1 MNSAIDLI
9 VMGGGIAGV
18 SAAMYAKRAGLKAVI
33 FEPGVIGG
41 QLLFM
46 ENVDNFPG
54 VAMGTKGRD
63 FALRL
68 EQTLRDFEIKVNRE
82 AIREIR
88 LQKNGVEV
96 VGNDSAY
103 AASGLIVATGAS
115 FKKLGLNNE
124 ERLLGRGVSYCAIC
138 DGFFFKNKDV
148 AVVGGGNSAV
158 EEALYLAN
166 LCRKVTLI
174 HRKSS
179 LRALDYL
186 QEEIRTLP
194 NVEIIFNST
203 IKEIKGGDFLEQIVI
218 ENVTEGRTQTLR
230 CNGMFIAIGV
240 SPNTELLK
248 NIVSADENGFIT
260 TNEEMKTSCDYIW
273 SCGDCRK
280 RPLRQLIT
288 AASEGA
294 IAAVSAY
301 KHIKGHYISS

>member
-1 MNSAIDLI
+1 MNPAIDLI

-18 SAAMYAKRAGLKAVI
+18 SAAMYAKRAGLKALI

-54 VAMGTKGRD
+54 VAVGTKGRD

-96 VGNDSAY
+96 LGNENSY
-103 AASGLIVATGAS
+103 TASGLIVATGAA

-174 HRKSS
+174 HRKGS

-203 IKEIKGGDFLEQIVI
+203 IKEIKGDDFLEQIVI

-230 CNGMFIAIGV
+230 CNGIFIAIGV

-248 NIVSADENGFIT
+248 NIVSTDENGFIT